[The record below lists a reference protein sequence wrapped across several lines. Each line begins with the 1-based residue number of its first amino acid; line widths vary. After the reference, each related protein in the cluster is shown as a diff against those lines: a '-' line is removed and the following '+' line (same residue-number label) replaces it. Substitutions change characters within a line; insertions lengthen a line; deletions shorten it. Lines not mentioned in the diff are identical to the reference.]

1 MTEQWMPK
9 DKPELMS
16 AIKREWKLLLDT
28 VESLTDKQMTA
39 PDEGGWS
46 PKDNLAHLAEWI
58 KILMGYHM
66 DHRPSHEVLGVPP
79 EATQDWDF
87 NVINSLLFERN
98 RNRLTSDVLGE
109 LKQVYA
115 QLIAKLELMSF
126 EDFMKPGHVDDPEK
140 NPLVLWI
147 LGNTTEHFAEH
158 RETIDRTIKG

>member
-1 MTEQWMPK
+1 ME
-9 DKPELMS
+9 
-16 AIKREWKLLLDT
+16 EWKLLLET
-28 VESLTDKQMTA
+28 AEKLTDKQMTT